1 MPPEDIV
8 DVLVAEGEEEGGGA
22 SGLRHMSLS
31 DGLIRTHTQQIGTL
45 GYSAPEVN
53 RYVCIH
59 LLYTCIYVLYMCI
72 YVLYMCIHVY
82 VHIYLFVC
90 IHVYMYVCKHTRGR
104 LGRWAIVHP
113 K

>member
-1 MPPEDIV
+1 VPPEDIV

-53 RYVCIH
+53 RYVCIY
-59 LLYTCIYVLYMCI
+59 LLYRYIYVLYMCI
-72 YVLYMCIHVY
+72 YVY
-82 VHIYLFVC
+82 VHIYLFVY
-90 IHVYMYVCKHTRGR
+90 IHVYMYVCKHARGR
-104 LGRWAIVHP
+104 LGRSALVHP